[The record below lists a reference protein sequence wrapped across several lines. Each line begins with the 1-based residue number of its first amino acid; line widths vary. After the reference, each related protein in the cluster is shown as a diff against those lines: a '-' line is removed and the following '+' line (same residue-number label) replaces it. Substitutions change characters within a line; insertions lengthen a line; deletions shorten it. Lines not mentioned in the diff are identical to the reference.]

1 MCVAMKPQSKFVG
14 GYKGLKHFFFSK
26 TIILPQFL
34 SSKILALSG
43 ELNFEN
49 PRYQFSL
56 ARHISEKGNV
66 TVDENNPLVNLRR
79 SH

>member
-14 GYKGLKHFFFSK
+14 GYKRSETFFFQ

-34 SSKILALSG
+34 YSEILTLSV

-56 ARHISEKGNV
+56 ARHISGKGNV